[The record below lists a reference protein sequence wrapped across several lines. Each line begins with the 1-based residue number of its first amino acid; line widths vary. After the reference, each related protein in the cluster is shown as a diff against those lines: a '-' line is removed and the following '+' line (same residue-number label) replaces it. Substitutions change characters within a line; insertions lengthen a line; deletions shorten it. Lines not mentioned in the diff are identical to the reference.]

1 MCIIM
6 TLRSSTR
13 GSGEQDKAVVEMRRT
28 AELCGT
34 EADRMM
40 FHAAACKIAG
50 DMRGAIEWEKKAVA
64 QSPDEALHHDH
75 LTEFFLELGEYENAI
90 AAETKAMALASTVRS
105 DSSENM
111 AFHRYIRRADAYAAL
126 KMYREALA
134 DYDRGVELAP
144 FRSFSY
150 LHRAATHFKLGNRSQ
165 ALADLAKAIELKPD
179 DLNALTWIPLQHV
192 ADCPDQQFCNGFLE
206 PVDNAVRLNNQS
218 AEARIARATI
228 LAEMGQ
234 RDRARA
240 ELNAT
245 VGEIW
250 ILTLRSLSSRPAG
263 SEVRRSC
270 TLPRR
275 RDGDAERV
283 R

>member
-1 MCIIM
+1 MEFHHSLARFSHSCPDVVFLICSLAELH
-6 TLRSSTR
+6 TNWALRLAPQNHVYHHDLAVLYAS
-13 GSGEQDKAVVEMRRT
+13 SGEQDKAVVEMRRT

-64 QSPDEALHHDH
+64 PSPDEALHHDH
-75 LTEFFLELGEYENAI
+75 LTEFFLELGRTTRMRSPRRPRQWPWRARSGATPQRTWRFTAI
-90 AAETKAMALASTVRS
+90 SGVRERVR
-105 DSSENM
+105 SSENVSRS
-111 AFHRYIRRADAYAAL
+111 AGRLRRGQWNSGPAL
-126 KMYREALA
+126 PSSA
-134 DYDRGVELAP
+134 
-144 FRSFSY
+144 

-192 ADCPDQQFCNGFLE
+192 ADCPDQQFCNGFLD
-206 PVDNAVRLNNQS
+206 PVDDAVRLNNQS

-234 RDRARA
+234 RDLASA
-240 ELNAT
+240 
-245 VGEIW
+245 
-250 ILTLRSLSSRPAG
+250 PA
-263 SEVRRSC
+263 
-270 TLPRR
+270 
-275 RDGDAERV
+275 
-283 R
+283 